1 MLKKILIIPYFGKFN
16 NYFELWL
23 KSCEYNTD
31 FDWLI
36 FTDDKTNYQY
46 PENVHVHYTTF
57 ENIKDRIN
65 NLFEFEISLDS
76 PYKLCDFKPAY
87 GEIFNEY
94 ITGYDYWG
102 YCDTDLIWGKLSRF
116 YTDDL
121 LKKYDRISDSGHF
134 TLFKNTKEMV
144 TAYRTLTALNCY
156 SYKEVFTNRKNYA
169 FDEWGSNKGLNR
181 ILLENNFKIYNRPI
195 CFADICIHSY
205 GLKNTRIYFDSN
217 EVKKR
222 NIVFLFN
229 RGELLQYYLDENGNL
244 KYNQESYVHLQ
255 KRPMVNNVKNKET
268 FLIVP
273 PNKFINC
280 SGKITDDFL
289 LSIKENKI
297 YWHYLRIRYN
307 NLIRKIKGLVKK

>member
-76 PYKLCDFKPAY
+76 PYKLCDFKPA
-87 GEIFNEY
+87 
-94 ITGYDYWG
+94 
-102 YCDTDLIWGKLSRF
+102 
-116 YTDDL
+116 
-121 LKKYDRISDSGHF
+121 
-134 TLFKNTKEMV
+134 
-144 TAYRTLTALNCY
+144 AYRTLTALNCY
-156 SYKEVFTNRKNYA
+156 SYKEVFTDRKNYA

-205 GLKNTRIYFDSN
+205 GLKNTRIYYDSN

-244 KYNQESYVHLQ
+244 KYNQESYIHLQ

-289 LSIKENKI
+289 LSIRENKI
-297 YWHYLRIRYN
+297 YWHYLKIRYN